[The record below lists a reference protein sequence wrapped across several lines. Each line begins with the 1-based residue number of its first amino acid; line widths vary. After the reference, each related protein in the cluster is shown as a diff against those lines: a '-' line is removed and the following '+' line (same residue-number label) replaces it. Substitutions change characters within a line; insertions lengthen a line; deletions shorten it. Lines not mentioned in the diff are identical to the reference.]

1 MTESD
6 TERKEKEMAKAGKF
20 NLTDLLNS
28 RSRELE
34 EAGAGKQEESAEQ
47 QAEGNTVVNID
58 VHDLVPS
65 QDNFY
70 HVDDELKRSIEL
82 VGILQPL
89 LVSRPENGKYKVI
102 AGHRRRLAALSLLEE
117 GKEEMRF
124 VPCVFKKEDVR
135 DRLALIMA
143 NRFRDKTDWEKMMEA
158 VQAEELVKNSL
169 PQ

>member
-34 EAGAGKQEESAEQ
+34 EAGAGKQEESAAGQQDNAQQ

-89 LVSRPENGKYKVI
+89 LVSRPEN
-102 AGHRRRLAALSLLEE
+102 LSL
-117 GKEEMRF
+117 
-124 VPCVFKKEDVR
+124 
-135 DRLALIMA
+135 IHI
-143 NRFRDKTDWEKMMEA
+143 
-158 VQAEELVKNSL
+158 
-169 PQ
+169 